1 MSTFRLAHISDVHLP
16 PPPSAFRVRDL
27 VSKRL
32 LSRFAWARKK
42 HRRHKREVVD
52 ALTADIR
59 AQGVDHL
66 AVTGDLMNFS
76 TPEEFAQ
83 ATAWLEGLGAPG
95 DVTVS
100 PGNHDALVARGA
112 PRAFAPFRP
121 WLGDEGSGFPF
132 LRLRGPV
139 ALINLSTATPT
150 PIHSAQGTLGAGQIE
165 AARDLLRQTKGLY
178 RIVLLHHPAVAGVV
192 SKRKSLTDAAALRQ
206 LLKAEGCDL
215 VLHGHAHEAL
225 LTSVDGPSGP
235 IPALGVP
242 SASTPLG
249 LHDQPAR
256 WNLIEIETSLSGCTT
271 RVQARGLTEG
281 LTVGALGAFALT

>member
-32 LSRFAWARKK
+32 LSRFAWVRKK

-52 ALTADIR
+52 ALAADIR
-59 AQGVDHL
+59 AHGVDHL

-83 ATAWLEGLGAPG
+83 ATAWLEGLGKPA
-95 DVTVS
+95 DITVS
-100 PGNHDALVARGA
+100 PGNHDALVAYGA
-112 PRAFAPFRP
+112 PRSFAPFRP
-121 WLGDEGSGFPF
+121 WLGDEGDGFPY
-132 LRLRGPV
+132 LRVRGPV

-150 PIHSAQGTLGAGQIE
+150 PIHSAQGTLGASQID
-165 AARDLLRQTKGLY
+165 AARDLLREATGLY
-178 RIVLLHHPAVAGVV
+178 RVVLLHHPAAAGVV
-192 SKRKSLTDAAALRQ
+192 SRRKGLTDAPALRE
-206 LLKAEGCDL
+206 LLRTEGCDL
-215 VLHGHAHEAL
+215 ILHGHAHEAL
-225 LTSVDGPSGP
+225 LTYVEGPGGP

-249 LHDQPAR
+249 LNDEAAR
-256 WNLIEIETSLSGCTT
+256 WNLIEIEKRGAAFAT
-271 RVQARGLTEG
+271 RIQARGLTAG
-281 LTVGALGAFALT
+281 LRVGALGAFSLA